1 MSANPSTSAAGAK
14 WVWRAAGTPPPAPTA
29 SKPADHRPKA
39 VIQAAVM
46 ASVGAFIFWKFPGH
60 RLGSYLIWTLGSV
73 VLVSGLFIPPVFK
86 AIDRFFFAV
95 LPKWVATGLNWLL
108 LVPFFYLVFLPARVF
123 LTLSGK
129 DPMTRRVP
137 TDLKSY
143 WIPRKPV
150 PDLAQY
156 KKQH

>member
-1 MSANPSTSAAGAK
+1 MSASTDSTPASTK
-14 WVWRAAGTPPPAPTA
+14 WVWTAVGPQPAAP
-29 SKPADHRPKA
+29 KPVDHRFKA

-46 ASVGAFIFWKFPGH
+46 SSVGAFIYWKFPGH
-60 RLGSYLIWTLGSV
+60 RLGSFVIWSLAAAF
-73 VLVSGLFIPPVFK
+73 LVCGLFIPPAFK

-95 LPKWVATGLNWLL
+95 LPMWVATGLNWLL
-108 LVPFFYLVFLPARVF
+108 LVPFFFLVFAPARLF
-123 LTLSGK
+123 LTLSGR

-137 TDLKSY
+137 TDLPTY

-150 PDLAQY
+150 ADPGQY